1 MSNTDG
7 ASDPAAKF
15 DAGRAD
21 DYAVQSRTALA
32 GYDACHEVAAC
43 LLAAA
48 LGPKASARIL
58 VVGVGGSGQEI
69 VTGARLEPGWRYVG
83 VDPSGP
89 MLDKARTAVEGAG
102 LAERAELILG
112 RVEDLPE
119 EPAFDAAMLIG
130 VLHHVPGAEPKQ
142 TLLDEIAK
150 RTRPGAPFILAG
162 NRAAYASRPL
172 FLKAWG
178 ERWRMFGER
187 EDAIQARLGKILEGA
202 DPPASDAEVAA
213 LLERAG
219 FGPPELFFSS
229 LFWGGWIAFRAGDE
243 TPTIPR

>member
-1 MSNTDG
+1 MSKTPQPR
-7 ASDPAAKF
+7 DPAAKF

-32 GYDACHEVAAC
+32 GYDACHELAAC

-48 LGPKASARIL
+48 LGTGASARIL
-58 VVGVGGSGQEI
+58 VVGVGGSAQEI
-69 VTGARLEPGWRYVG
+69 VAGARLGPLWRYVG
-83 VDPSGP
+83 VDPSAP
-89 MLDKARTAVEGAG
+89 MLDKAKAAVAAAG
-102 LAERAELILG
+102 LVDRAELILG

-119 EPAFDAAMLIG
+119 GQSFDAVMLIG
-130 VLHHVPGAEPKQ
+130 VLHHIPGAEAKQ
-142 TLLDEIAK
+142 AILDEIA
-150 RTRPGAPFILAG
+150 RRARPGAPFILAG

-187 EDAIQARLGKILEGA
+187 QEAVQARLGKILEGA
-202 DPPASDAEVAA
+202 DPPASDADVSA

-219 FGPPELFFSS
+219 FANPELFFSS
-229 LFWGGWIAFRAGDE
+229 LFWGAWISFRSGGADA
-243 TPTIPR
+243 TV